1 MFSLP
6 AQAKPDEI
14 LLPSLTTTISCS
26 IVLSSVISR
35 KEIMSIGIALL
46 VISIGYMLK
55 EWFDQP
61 PTMYYDIWEDEI
73 YYK

>member
-1 MFSLP
+1 
-6 AQAKPDEI
+6 
-14 LLPSLTTTISCS
+14 
-26 IVLSSVISR
+26 
-35 KEIMSIGIALL
+35 MSIGIALL
-46 VISIGYMLK
+46 VISVGYMVK